1 MTQAEQNCRDRII
14 EWMDFYGI
22 SKDAKDRI
30 IDIVDEYAVISESE
44 GYRRGCRNCQR
55 GFGRIGGGSWQGSGK
70 DAKEI

>member
-30 IDIVDEYAVISESE
+30 VDIVDEYAVISESE
-44 GYRRGCRNCQR
+44 GYRRGVQELSAGIQEDRR
-55 GFGRIGGGSWQGSGK
+55 RELARIREGR
-70 DAKEI
+70 

>member
-30 IDIVDEYAVISESE
+30 LDIVDEYAVISESE
-44 GYRRGCRNCQR
+44 GYRRGVQELSAGIQEDRR
-55 GFGRIGGGSWQGSGK
+55 RELARIREGR
-70 DAKEI
+70 